1 MKKIEHIEKKLSRTI
16 DIIEELFKPKYY
28 EVGFD
33 HIAID
38 KAVAKTSHN
47 KEGFYFEFAKMVLTS
62 QQDAQKL
69 FDRDDETITF
79 SDFYSKIIFKIKDC
93 KNFNFSVGFSGYTK
107 VSGYIK
113 DFETKEIN
121 DYSNTF
127 YRATIITNELFIPS
141 RYFKV
146 SKSLK
151 VKEILYGYGLLELE
165 INNILINLFPY
176 NDNITGRNYFII
188 ETTKNCE
195 YIKFKNII
203 DEIIL
208 AITYL
213 TGTFLGNSVILLG
226 SNNSSFDE
234 VKLLGIKSFF
244 DDLKDSFAVIPDL
257 YFHREII
264 GNLNDFTET
273 NYLEKLIDKIQSNL
287 IYKRTILL
295 ICQAHSEPNYVKAT
309 LYSVALET
317 ITNLISELLET
328 KNKPISDKA
337 IATKLRTEL
346 KKVLIGYKEIIPN
359 QAYKKIEGDLE
370 RINSLTNKQKLL
382 LPFLFYNYTLE
393 KKDIE
398 AIEGRNNFLHGRIPE
413 NSDKHH
419 LPIIVGRLL
428 FCVNFLVLKYI
439 GFNDCIFYPAAMY
452 QINNKLETDEE
463 VLKTI

>member
-1 MKKIEHIEKKLSRTI
+1 MGKIEHIEKKLYRTI
-16 DIIEELFKPKYY
+16 DVIEELFKPKYY
-28 EVGFD
+28 EVGFN
-33 HIAID
+33 HIGID
-38 KAVAKTSHN
+38 KAVVKTTHS

-69 FDRDDETITF
+69 FDRDDEIITF
-79 SDFYSKIIFKIKDC
+79 SDFYNKIIFKIKDC

-107 VSGYIK
+107 VSGFIK
-113 DFETKEIN
+113 DFETKDIN
-121 DYSNTF
+121 DYSNCF
-127 YRATIITNELFIPS
+127 YRATILTEELFTPS
-141 RYFKV
+141 KYFKL

-151 VKEILYGYGLLELE
+151 VKEVFYGCGILELE
-165 INNILINLFPY
+165 IDNININLFPY
-176 NDNITGRNYFII
+176 NDKITGRNYFII
-188 ETTKNCE
+188 ETINNGE
-195 YIKFKNII
+195 FINFKNII

-213 TGTFLGNSVILLG
+213 TGTFLGNSVIFLG
-226 SNNSSFDE
+226 SKNNSFDE

-244 DDLKDSFAVIPDL
+244 DDLKNSFAVIPDL
-257 YFHREII
+257 HYHREII
-264 GNLNDFTET
+264 GNLNDFAESKH
-273 NYLEKLIDKIQSNL
+273 LEKLIDKIQTNL

-328 KNKPISDKA
+328 KNKPITDKA
-337 IATKLRTEL
+337 TATKIRTEL
-346 KKVLIGYKEIIPN
+346 KKVLIEYKGTITIE
-359 QAYKKIEGDLE
+359 AYKKIEGDLE
-370 RINSLTNKQKLL
+370 RINSMTNKQKLL
-382 LPFLFYNYTLE
+382 LPFEFYNYTLE

-419 LPIIVGRLL
+419 LSIIVGRLL

-439 GFNDCIFYPAAMY
+439 GFSGYIFYPAVMY
-452 QINNKLETDEE
+452 QINNKLETDDE
-463 VLKTI
+463 VLKAI